1 MLLSTA
7 SSKISLN
14 GQHGRRI
21 CHARGLRQ
29 GDPLSPLL
37 FVIVME
43 ALNSMFSRAE
53 DRSLLRPLNLKAVP
67 YRISLN
73 ADDVVVFL
81 QPTTAELS
89 VAKSILACFEG
100 ATGLATNLK
109 SAP

>member
-1 MLLSTA
+1 
-7 SSKISLN
+7 
-14 GQHGRRI
+14 
-21 CHARGLRQ
+21 
-29 GDPLSPLL
+29 
-37 FVIVME
+37 
-43 ALNSMFSRAE
+43 MFSRAE

-100 ATGLATNLK
+100 ATGVATNLSK
-109 SAP
+109 CSMTPIRCTEGSDTRSHSLLPLHDLEFPV